1 MAIARIINSF
11 SVLLLLICFEPMA
24 WATTISGTIDSSLL
38 PQNRDLRL
46 GIYLTGKNTVVKKV
60 FVKQNI
66 CRWSYSA
73 NGLNPG
79 KYRLQIESAD
89 GNKIYHRTVVQITQK
104 AKSFDFSPT
113 RVLRVGKT
121 RKLKKP
127 SEAARIARPGDVIE
141 IDAGKYKA
149 DAAIWRA
156 ADIVIR
162 GVGGRAHILAQG
174 AHAEGKAAWVIKG
187 DNTRVENIEISGAR
201 VPDHNGAAI
210 RQEGRNLTMCNVY
223 MHDNENGLLGGGGTV
238 LVEYSE
244 FARNGYG
251 KGLTHN
257 IYIVNTEKFIL
268 RYSYSHHA
276 KIGHNVKSRAKNNF
290 ILYNRIMDERAGQS
304 SYGIDIPEGGH
315 AYIIGNIVQQ
325 GPYTD
330 NYKIISY
337 GSEVGNTRG
346 GSLTI
351 IHNTLVNHRPGGTFL
366 FIRNGIKAN
375 VLNNLFVGSGNPVIG
390 DALMQHNLHIAETG
404 FLDARNFDY
413 RLAESS
419 KARDVAKDLK
429 NGMFAKWAPAYSYQ
443 HKSNRNKRVTKQSRP
458 DIGAYEYKN
467 DEKYTNKQ

>member
-1 MAIARIINSF
+1 M
-11 SVLLLLICFEPMA
+11 
-24 WATTISGTIDSSLL
+24 
-38 PQNRDLRL
+38 
-46 GIYLTGKNTVVKKV
+46 
-60 FVKQNI
+60 
-66 CRWSYSA
+66 
-73 NGLNPG
+73 
-79 KYRLQIESAD
+79 
-89 GNKIYHRTVVQITQK
+89 
-104 AKSFDFSPT
+104 
-113 RVLRVGKT
+113 
-121 RKLKKP
+121 
-127 SEAARIARPGDVIE
+127 
-141 IDAGKYKA
+141 
-149 DAAIWRA
+149 
-156 ADIVIR
+156 IR
-162 GVGGRAHILAQG
+162 GIGGRAHILAKG
-174 AHAEGKAAWVIKG
+174 VHAEGKAAWVIKG
-187 DNTRVENIEISGAR
+187 DNTRVENIEISGVR

-210 RQEGRNLTMCNVY
+210 RQEGRNLTICNVY

-276 KIGHNVKSRAKNNF
+276 KIGHNVKSRAKNNY

-325 GPYTD
+325 SPYTD

-346 GSLTI
+346 GSLTV
-351 IHNTLVNHRPGGTFL
+351 IHNTLVNHRSGGTFL
-366 FIRNGIKAN
+366 FIRNGIKAD

-390 DALMQHNLHIAETG
+390 DALMQHNSHITETG

-419 KARDVAKDLK
+419 KARDVGKDLK
-429 NGMFAKWAPAYSYQ
+429 NGMFAKWAPAYSYR
-443 HKSNRNKRVTKQSRP
+443 HKSNRNKRVTKQSRSG
-458 DIGAYEYKN
+458 IGAYEY
-467 DEKYTNKQ
+467 